1 VNGPS
6 SLLNRWRS
14 ESEPGDGWT
23 PRAVNGA
30 PTSLTSFSSH
40 ELFDASFLRIRNV
53 SLRYNLSAALI
64 KRLKL
69 QSLSFHLTV
78 QNLYTFSKY
87 FGYSPEANIYNNST
101 NPTYGV
107 DQGAY
112 PLPRT
117 LTFGLNMGF

>member
-1 VNGPS
+1 MTK
-6 SLLNRWRS
+6 RWRS
-14 ESEPGDGWT
+14 ASEPGDGWT

-53 SLRYNLSAALI
+53 SLRYSIPASLTQKLKIQALT
-64 KRLKL
+64 
-69 QSLSFHLTV
+69 FFATV

-87 FGYSPEANIYNNST
+87 FGYSPEANIYSTST

-112 PLPRT
+112 PLART
-117 LTFGLNMGF
+117 LTVGLNMGF